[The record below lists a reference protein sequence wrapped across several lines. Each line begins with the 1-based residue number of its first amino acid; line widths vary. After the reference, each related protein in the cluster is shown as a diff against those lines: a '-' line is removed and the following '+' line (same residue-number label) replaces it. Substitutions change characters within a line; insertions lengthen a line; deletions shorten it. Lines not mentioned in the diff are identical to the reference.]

1 MSRPEIEYPRFAVED
16 PLARRILWRRKDFNE
31 TSAAWQALLPEGEH
45 VQEEK
50 FGPRTPD
57 MKPPIEQL
65 QERAKE
71 MLGRDVTEGEADYMW
86 EMGWM

>member
-1 MSRPEIEYPRFAVED
+1 M
-16 PLARRILWRRKDFNE
+16 
-31 TSAAWQALLPEGEH
+31 
-45 VQEEK
+45 QEEK